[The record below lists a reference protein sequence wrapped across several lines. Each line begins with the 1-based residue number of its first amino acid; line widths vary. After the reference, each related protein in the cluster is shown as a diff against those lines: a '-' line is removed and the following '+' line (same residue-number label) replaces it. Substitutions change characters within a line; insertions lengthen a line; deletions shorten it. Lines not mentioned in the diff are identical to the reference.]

1 MVVLDWF
8 NINWFDRFCHFLLPL
23 FPLFL
28 DLLDPTIALTRVVL
42 YIATAWTLNHKE
54 AFQYLSTDYVV
65 GDVCAYYKHP
75 DDDGY
80 YGLGYQTRV
89 RCVRVCVCV
98 CVCVYV
104 CVCVCVRG
112 IEREGEGDNITNSSH
127 SQTSLNPHFI
137 SQPYLQGKIWVEDW
151 EQSYRQTAVHSL
163 DESVCATVPTCTY
176 IIPVKS
182 RPNSKMAYRNE

>member
-89 RCVRVCVCV
+89 RCVRVCLWMWNVTCVVWRMCMLSYVHSMCVSYVHSMCVSYVHSMCVSYVHRCACV
-98 CVCVYV
+98 CTCGTLHAD
-104 CVCVCVRG
+104 C
-112 IEREGEGDNITNSSH
+112 TW
-127 SQTSLNPHFI
+127 F
-137 SQPYLQGKIWVEDW
+137 
-151 EQSYRQTAVHSL
+151 
-163 DESVCATVPTCTY
+163 SVLRTQ
-176 IIPVKS
+176 K
-182 RPNSKMAYRNE
+182 